1 MSNTI
6 AISLHLVTFY
16 SHCVKSVR
24 IPSFSGMHFP
34 AFGLTTERYE
44 VSLGIQSEYRK
55 ARTRITP
62 KTDTF
67 HSVSASFVGVTF

>member
-1 MSNTI
+1 MSSTI
-6 AISLHLVTFY
+6 VISLHLVTFY

-24 IPSFSGMHFP
+24 IPSFSGLYFP
-34 AFGLTTERYE
+34 AYGLATERYE
-44 VSLGIQSEYRK
+44 VSLRIQSEYRE

-67 HSVSASFVGVTF
+67 RSVSASFVGVTF